1 MKIPALL
8 NSLLQYGAT
17 FYLVTHGV
25 SLPAEA
31 QVDLH
36 ELGSALYWSSLAWLV
51 SLTAPVRQAVVG
63 LMVFIL
69 MVAGAPLG
77 AGAASAQVL
86 RQPAPA
92 GMTHFR
98 IEAGSPDTVTLPPS
112 SEVAPPRPGPDY
124 LWVPGHWAWRGRD
137 LGYVW
142 MPGRWVLPA
151 RSTRILAG
159 S

>member
-8 NSLLQYGAT
+8 NSLLQFGAT

-31 QVDLH
+31 QWDLP
-36 ELGSALYWSSLAWLV
+36 ELGSALYWSSLAWLI
-51 SLTAPVRQAVVG
+51 SLMAPVRQAVVG

-69 MVAGAPLG
+69 MVAGASLG
-77 AGAASAQVL
+77 VGAASAQVL
-86 RQPAPA
+86 RQQPPA

-98 IEAGSPDTVTLPPS
+98 TVAGSPETVTLPPS
-112 SEVAPPRPGPDY
+112 GEVAPPRPGPDY

-159 S
+159 R